1 MSKTHKKLTR
11 EEKLAKDRLRKR
23 EKYAQIKNNPEL
35 YSLQKEK
42 ERNRYLVRKEKNK
55 ICSIK
60 DMTPRAQREQRRR
73 WRKNSQN
80 YLKKMEKAKTL
91 ERILVENSPPQSESN
106 FCVNGEPQIPDPLTV
121 AKPGPSTIKH
131 SKSTQLSKFNNILRR
146 IRYNHMK
153 TVKILNGRIKKLER
167 EKDVLRKRS
176 NITQKVCDTIEK
188 KVDEVLTEIRP
199 DKKEAVKKQLLFS
212 ETISQNLQNTYKTM
226 TKKDKRNF
234 VDTVTKD
241 DTKLRKYKL
250 LHKLPFSRRKK
261 KTATVENKQILLN
274 KIHSFF
280 EEDTNSRVA
289 AGKKEFIKKK
299 GVKKQKRY
307 LNDNLKNLHEKFLK
321 EQCSVSYSSFCKY
334 RPYWVVFPKVD
345 RDTCQCKLHSN
356 VNLLIRALKN
366 AQIIAESSGTHVINS
381 LCCDVK
387 QKCLERSC
395 EFCANKVLNY
405 HEFKN
410 DKKIIF
416 HQWVVEKKPY
426 TGKDGKQ
433 KIKIVSIK
441 QRFEDYPRNVI
452 YKLESSLDTFLKHNL
467 NITVQY
473 QVIKQLKQ
481 NLKDHEILVHVDFSE
496 NYCLKYNEEIQSFH
510 FGGSREQVS
519 LHTGV
524 LYYKDNDGGVFRTKS
539 FCTISDCLKH
549 DAKAIWAHLCPI
561 LKMAQTAVPYE
572 IVHFLS
578 DSPSSQYR
586 NKTIFYMITKLQDIN
601 PNIRRVTWNYQ
612 ESGHGKGA
620 PDGIGAVVKRTADN
634 FVKYGGDVGT
644 YEDFWALVTK
654 NIPNVYFDMI
664 TERDIEDKIIPP
676 NIPGFKGTMKVH
688 QIIWTAD
695 NKKTITL
702 HSLSCFECQDCFI
715 PCQHNKHLGYLNSD
729 YYGETEC
736 GQSRSENEVTC
747 IEDNQS
753 ICSIDTSTILNNLNL
768 DESDV
773 LKNLKPLEGPIDLQL
788 SPILNISTSST
799 VTRSPKIKIL
809 SDVRISWENRKFYK
823 MPKKKHAP
831 KKLEEVFISKH
842 QREFETFIQ
851 SNVPEE
857 QEINSNNYEKSDDS
871 DELNI
876 F

>member
-1 MSKTHKKLTR
+1 MIITPYLRFDCVTEITRHVFRLRTKNIECSRASAQSADKLLDLREYETVSDTIPVKTGLYLSVGPGNRDEWTITMGKTRKKLTR
-11 EEKLAKDRLRKR
+11 EEKLAKDRIRKR

-60 DMTPRAQREQRRR
+60 DMTPRAQREQRKR

-106 FCVNGEPQIPDPLTV
+106 FCVNAEPQIPDPMTV
-121 AKPGPSTIKH
+121 AEPGPSTIKH
-131 SKSTQLSKFNNILRR
+131 SKSTQLAKFNNILRR

-199 DKKEAVKKQLLFS
+199 DKKEAVKKQLLF
-212 ETISQNLQNTYKTM
+212 N
-226 TKKDKRNF
+226 
-234 VDTVTKD
+234 

-261 KTATVENKQILLN
+261 KTANVDNKQILLN

-289 AGKKEFIKKK
+289 AGKKEFIKKH

-307 LNDNLKNLHEKFLK
+307 LNDNLKNLHETFLK
-321 EQCSVSYSSFCKY
+321 ERCSVSYSSFCKY

-356 VNLLIRALKN
+356 VNLLVKALKT
-366 AQIIAESSGTHVINS
+366 AQIISESSGTHVINS

-395 EFCANKVLNY
+395 KFCANKVLNY

-410 DKKIIF
+410 NKKNIF

-473 QVIKQLKQ
+473 QVIEQLKQ
-481 NLKDHEILVHVDFSE
+481 NLRDHEILVHVDFSE

-524 LYYKDNDGGVFRTKS
+524 LYYKDSDAGVFRTKP

-586 NKTIFYMITKLQDIN
+586 NKTIFYMITKLEDIN

-702 HSLSCFECQDCFI
+702 RSLSCFECQDCFI

-736 GQSRSENEVTC
+736 
-747 IEDNQS
+747 
-753 ICSIDTSTILNNLNL
+753 
-768 DESDV
+768 
-773 LKNLKPLEGPIDLQL
+773 
-788 SPILNISTSST
+788 
-799 VTRSPKIKIL
+799 
-809 SDVRISWENRKFYK
+809 
-823 MPKKKHAP
+823 
-831 KKLEEVFISKH
+831 
-842 QREFETFIQ
+842 
-851 SNVPEE
+851 
-857 QEINSNNYEKSDDS
+857 
-871 DELNI
+871 
-876 F
+876 

>member
-1 MSKTHKKLTR
+1 STPHLFVKYVYRRNNDKKLLDLREYETVSDTIPVKTGLYLSVGPGNRDEWTITMGKTRKKLTR
-11 EEKLAKDRLRKR
+11 EEKLAKDRIRKR

-60 DMTPRAQREQRRR
+60 DMTPRAQREQRKR

-106 FCVNGEPQIPDPLTV
+106 FCVNAEPQIPDPLTV
-121 AKPGPSTIKH
+121 AEPGPSTIKH
-131 SKSTQLSKFNNILRR
+131 SKSTQLAKFNNILRR

-188 KVDEVLTEIRP
+188 K
-199 DKKEAVKKQLLFS
+199 
-212 ETISQNLQNTYKTM
+212 
-226 TKKDKRNF
+226 
-234 VDTVTKD
+234 
-241 DTKLRKYKL
+241 
-250 LHKLPFSRRKK
+250 PFSRRKK
-261 KTATVENKQILLN
+261 KTATVDNKQILLN

-289 AGKKEFIKKK
+289 AGKKEFIKKH

-321 EQCSVSYSSFCKY
+321 ERCSVSYSSFCKY

-356 VNLLIRALKN
+356 VNLLVKALKT
-366 AQIIAESSGTHVINS
+366 AQIISESSETHVINS

-395 EFCANKVLNY
+395 KFCANKVLNY

-410 DKKIIF
+410 NKKIIF
-416 HQWVVEKKPY
+416 HQWV
-426 TGKDGKQ
+426 
-433 KIKIVSIK
+433 
-441 QRFEDYPRNVI
+441 
-452 YKLESSLDTFLKHNL
+452 
-467 NITVQY
+467 
-473 QVIKQLKQ
+473 
-481 NLKDHEILVHVDFSE
+481 
-496 NYCLKYNEEIQSFH
+496 
-510 FGGSREQVS
+510 
-519 LHTGV
+519 
-524 LYYKDNDGGVFRTKS
+524 
-539 FCTISDCLKH
+539 
-549 DAKAIWAHLCPI
+549 
-561 LKMAQTAVPYE
+561 MAQTAVPYE

-586 NKTIFYMITKLQDIN
+586 NKTIFYMITKLEDIN

-620 PDGIGAVVKRTADN
+620 PDGIGAVIKRTADN

-702 HSLSCFECQDCFI
+702 RSLSCFECQDCFI

-736 GQSRSENEVTC
+736 
-747 IEDNQS
+747 
-753 ICSIDTSTILNNLNL
+753 
-768 DESDV
+768 
-773 LKNLKPLEGPIDLQL
+773 EGPIDLQL
-788 SPILNISTSST
+788 SPIPNTSTSST

-823 MPKKKHAP
+823 MAKKNLAP
-831 KKLEEVFISKH
+831 KKLVE
-842 QREFETFIQ
+842 
-851 SNVPEE
+851 
-857 QEINSNNYEKSDDS
+857 
-871 DELNI
+871 
-876 F
+876 